1 MGKNT
6 KKLTQLSSRCGCGGK
21 FTPESLAKVLTH
33 IEVKE
38 EERDPNLIVG
48 FDKSDDAGVYKISED
63 LALVQTVDFFT
74 PVANDPYT
82 FGQIAAANAISDV
95 YAMGGKPLTALNL
108 ASFSAN
114 IGPDILAEIL
124 KGGADKIREA
134 GATIAGGHTITDEEI
149 KYGVSVTGLVDP
161 KKVVTNSGAKPGDL
175 LILTKPLGAG
185 VLTTALK
192 IEFITDEEFQGE
204 AAKVMA
210 TLNKIASEEMQKVG
224 VNSCTDITGFGLIG
238 HTYEMASG
246 SDVEITIDSKK
257 LPMMNKVMDLIKE
270 YCLPSGAYTNEKYFE
285 KWVHF
290 GENISEQ
297 MRLAL
302 FDPQTSGGLMISV
315 SEDKAQELLENIN
328 KRSEIKAE
336 IVGQVHPKG
345 TNKNIITI
353 V

>member
-1 MGKNT
+1 MEKNT

-21 FTPESLAKVLTH
+21 FTPESLAKVLEH

-48 FDKSDDAGVYKISED
+48 FDKSDDAGVYKLSED

-246 SDVEITIDSKK
+246 SDVEIKIDSKK

-285 KWVHF
+285 KWVDF

-302 FDPQTSGGLMISV
+302 FDPQTSGGLMIAV
-315 SEDKAQELLENIN
+315 SEDKAYGLLENIN

-336 IVGQVHPKG
+336 IVGKVEAKG
-345 TNKNIITI
+345 TNKNIIT
-353 V
+353 VN